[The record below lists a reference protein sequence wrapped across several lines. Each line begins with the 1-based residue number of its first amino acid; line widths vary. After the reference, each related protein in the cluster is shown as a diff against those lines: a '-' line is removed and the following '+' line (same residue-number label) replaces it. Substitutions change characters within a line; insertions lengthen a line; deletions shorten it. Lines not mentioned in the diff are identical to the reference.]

1 MKRDIRI
8 LMGIVLVLAFICASL
23 SPASAQARRLE
34 ARSPKLDADRAEE
47 ADLLKSGAEP
57 ADGSLTLNPTSM
69 TVPVFSG
76 YFGVRIHA
84 YIDGVEQSPFD
95 ITWSTSSSYVASV
108 DNVGCVYASSTGTA
122 TITARAQNG
131 RTATCTVTVVSNS
144 SFTKVNQLNYTHI
157 NQLSYVNNQVSIG
170 PLYGGEPVI
179 LRRFRP
185 RSGERIDNPGN
196 NPNANNGWAFSY
208 ATGFRFSAQAG
219 HDYTIQTE
227 AYAGQQ
233 DHDVEVF
240 ISVYNSNFDL
250 VSYAYSVHTGEYP
263 TLNIRPTSS
272 GYWYVVLTPVNLSN
286 QWGNG
291 YIKFKLIDP
300 SAPPPPDGMLGD
312 VDHNGTINIADAVLV
327 LRHALG
333 LYLIPSDDR
342 IWADVTGE
350 GDINVADA
358 LTILRYA
365 MGLINS
371 FSIDR

>member
-1 MKRDIRI
+1 MKRNLRI
-8 LMGIVLVLAFICASL
+8 LLSLVLALAFTCASL
-23 SPASAQARRLE
+23 PLASVQAYKSE
-34 ARSPKLDADRAEE
+34 ALS
-47 ADLLKSGAEP
+47 LKSSAEP
-57 ADGSLTLNPTSM
+57 ADGALMLDPTSL

-84 YIDGVEQSPFD
+84 YIDGVEQSPFS
-95 ITWSTSSSYVASV
+95 ITWTSSSSYVASV
-108 DNVGCVYASSTGTA
+108 DNVGCIYASSTGTT

-131 RTATCTVTVVSNS
+131 RTATCTVTVVSNA

-157 NQLSYVNNQVSIG
+157 NELSYVNNQVSIG
-170 PLYGGEPVI
+170 ALNGGEPVI
-179 LRRFRP
+179 LRRFKP
-185 RSGERIDNPGN
+185 RTGERIDNPGY

-208 ATGFRFSAQAG
+208 ATGFRFNAQAG
-219 HDYTIQTE
+219 RDYTISTE
-227 AYAGQQ
+227 AYSGQQ
-233 DHDVEVF
+233 DNDVEVF

-291 YIKFKLIDP
+291 YVKLKIIDP

-312 VDHNGTINIADAVLV
+312 VDNNGRVDIADAVLV

-333 LYLIPSDDR
+333 LALLSNDNLF
-342 IWADVTGE
+342 WADVTGE
-350 GDINVADA
+350 GSINVADA
-358 LTILRYA
+358 LTTLRYA

-371 FSIDR
+371 FSIGS